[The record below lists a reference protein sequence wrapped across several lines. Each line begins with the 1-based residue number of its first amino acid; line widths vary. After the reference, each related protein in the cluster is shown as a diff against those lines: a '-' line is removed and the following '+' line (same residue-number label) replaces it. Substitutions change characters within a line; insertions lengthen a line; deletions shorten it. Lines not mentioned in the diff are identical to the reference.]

1 MTAWAAITVD
11 GVTTEEPIGVPSVA
25 VLLVD
30 DEPAV
35 RRALGRVLRHAGFAV
50 SVTGSAEE
58 ALDVLRRGARFD
70 VIVTDLHL
78 PGMQGPQF
86 LQSVRALDA
95 DVPLIV
101 VTGYPSIE
109 SAAATVAQGGYRYLI
124 KPVHTE
130 VLCEAIR
137 SASASHRLA
146 QLKGRA
152 LELCR
157 SEGFVLDD
165 QGSLV
170 ERFTAALDRI
180 WIAFQPIVDDRT
192 RGVFAYEALARSS
205 HAEFPTPTA
214 LFDAAERLGRVHD
227 LGRRLRA
234 LIADAMRQA
243 PEDALVFVNVHPRD
257 LEDPQLYAADDP
269 LARSAKRI
277 VLEITERS
285 SLAAVSDVRTRV
297 ERLRDQG
304 FRIALD
310 DFGAGYAGFG
320 SFNQLEPD
328 IVKLDMS
335 LIRELDRSPR
345 KRAIVRSMISVC
357 MQDLGTL
364 VVCEGVETEAERAAL
379 RELGGELFQGFLC
392 GRPVSGFLGV
402 EQVDLREPPESGT
415 YPIECLG
422 LDDALTGSG

>member
-1 MTAWAAITVD
+1 MTALAATTVD
-11 GVTTEEPIGVPSVA
+11 GATAQEPIGAEPIA

-35 RRALGRVLRHAGFAV
+35 RRALGRVLGHAGFEV
-50 SVTGSAEE
+50 SMSGCAEQ
-58 ALDVLRRGARFD
+58 ALELLRAGRRFD

-86 LQSVRALDA
+86 LQLVRALDA

-101 VTGYPSIE
+101 VTGHPSVE
-109 SAAATVAQGGYRYLI
+109 TAAATVAQGGYRYLI
-124 KPVHTE
+124 KPVHTD
-130 VLCEAIR
+130 VLCESVR
-137 SASASHRLA
+137 SASVSYRLA
-146 QLKGRA
+146 RLKGRA

-157 SEGFVLDD
+157 SEGFSLDD
-165 QGSLV
+165 PSSLA

-192 RGVFAYEALARSS
+192 CGVFAYEALARST
-205 HAEFPTPTA
+205 HAEFPTPTS
-214 LFDAAERLGRVHD
+214 LFDAAERLGRVHE
-227 LGRRLRA
+227 LGRRLRV
-234 LIADAMRQA
+234 LIAEAMRHA
-243 PEDALVFVNVHPRD
+243 PEKALVFVNLHPSD
-257 LEDPQLYAADDP
+257 LEDRQLYAADDP
-269 LARSAKRI
+269 LARHAKRI

-285 SLAAVSDVRTRV
+285 SLAAISDVRSRV
-297 ERLRDQG
+297 ERLRGKG

-357 MQDLGTL
+357 MRELGTL

-392 GRPVSGFLGV
+392 GRPVSGFLASEPV
-402 EQVDLREPPESGT
+402 EVREPPESGT

-422 LDDALTGSG
+422 LDDTLTGSG